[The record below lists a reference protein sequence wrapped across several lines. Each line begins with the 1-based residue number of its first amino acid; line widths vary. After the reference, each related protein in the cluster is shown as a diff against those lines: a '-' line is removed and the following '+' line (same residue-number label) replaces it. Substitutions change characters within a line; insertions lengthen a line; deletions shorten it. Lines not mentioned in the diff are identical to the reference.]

1 MFRVLQI
8 VENKVFLLLRGDRVY
23 QSHINDID
31 NNVDYLQIYEI
42 IE

>member
-23 QSHINDID
+23 QSNINDID